1 MGQSQAPGT
10 IETGTVLIRD
20 GTTLPGG
27 VSVESESFVPGWRLV
42 TDCDGARLDREIH
55 KAGWRYFC
63 LATVIKATAF
73 GKDRQ
78 RMIRRT
84 IERILKNS
92 KLEQFNSLEIV
103 EVGGQ
108 GAVTPPRL
116 GRVTVSAQPRHI
128 QQSMFLACGTHS
140 GSSRAGSKAIG
151 VEAAENRIE
160 KQEPRPVDRVLPRVV
175 EIRKPAD
182 GLFEEIV
189 R

>member
-1 MGQSQAPGT
+1 MEQNQARNA
-10 IETGTVLIRD
+10 IETGSVLIRD
-20 GTTLPGG
+20 GATLPDG
-27 VSVESESFVPGWRLV
+27 VSVESESFAPGWKLV

-84 IERILKNS
+84 IERILKNP

-103 EVGGQ
+103 EVGRQ
-108 GAVTPPRL
+108 DPKAPPRL

-128 QQSMFLACGTHS
+128 QQSMFLACSTHS
-140 GSSRAGSKAIG
+140 ESATAGLTAMGTDTAK
-151 VEAAENRIE
+151 NRIE
-160 KQEPRPVDRVLPRVV
+160 KQEPRLADRVMPRVV

-182 GLFEEIV
+182 GPFEEIV

>member
-1 MGQSQAPGT
+1 MEQNQARNAL
-10 IETGTVLIRD
+10 ETGSVLIRD
-20 GTTLPGG
+20 GATLPVG
-27 VSVESESFVPGWRLV
+27 SVVRESFAPGWKLV

-84 IERILKNS
+84 IERILKNP

-103 EVGGQ
+103 EVGRQ
-108 GAVTPPRL
+108 DPVAPPRL

-128 QQSMFLACGTHS
+128 QQSMFLACNDRPGIDEDRVDGS
-140 GSSRAGSKAIG
+140 GPRAAQ
-151 VEAAENRIE
+151 NRI
-160 KQEPRPVDRVLPRVV
+160 KRKTGRRPAKRRIAAMDEASGRAV
-175 EIRKPAD
+175 EEMAR
-182 GLFEEIV
+182 
-189 R
+189 

>member
-1 MGQSQAPGT
+1 MEQNQVPGT

-20 GTTLPGG
+20 GATLPGG
-27 VSVESESFVPGWRLV
+27 VSLESESFAPGWKLV

-63 LATVIKATAF
+63 VATVIKATAF

-84 IERILKNS
+84 IERILKNP

-103 EVGGQ
+103 EVGSQ
-108 GAVTPPRL
+108 DPKAPPRL

-128 QQSMFLACGTHS
+128 QQSMFLACSTHS
-140 GSSRAGSKAIG
+140 ESAKAGLTG
-151 VEAAENRIE
+151 MGPEAAKNRIE
-160 KQEPRPVDRVLPRVV
+160 KQGTRPADGEARRVAK
-175 EIRKPAD
+175 ITKPAD
-182 GLFEEIV
+182 RPFEEMV

>member
-1 MGQSQAPGT
+1 MEQNQARNAL
-10 IETGTVLIRD
+10 ETGSVLIRD
-20 GTTLPGG
+20 GATLPEGLQI
-27 VSVESESFVPGWRLV
+27 VRESFAPGWKLV

-84 IERILKNS
+84 IERILKNP

-103 EVGGQ
+103 EVGRQ
-108 GAVTPPRL
+108 DPKAPPRL

-128 QQSMFLACGTHS
+128 QQSMFLACSTHS
-140 GSSRAGSKAIG
+140 ESARTGLTGMG
-151 VEAAENRIE
+151 PEAAKNRIE
-160 KQEPRPVDRVLPRVV
+160 KQDTRPADGKARRVA
-175 EIRKPAD
+175 EIAKPAD
-182 GLFEEIV
+182 GPFEEMV

>member
-1 MGQSQAPGT
+1 MELNQARKA
-10 IETGTVLIRD
+10 IETGSVLIRD
-20 GTTLPGG
+20 GATLPGG
-27 VSVESESFVPGWRLV
+27 VSLETESFVPGWKLV

-73 GKDRQ
+73 GKDRR
-78 RMIRRT
+78 RMIRRS
-84 IERILKNS
+84 IERILKNP

-103 EVGGQ
+103 EVGRQ
-108 GAVTPPRL
+108 DPKAPPRL

-140 GSSRAGSKAIG
+140 ESARAGLAG
-151 VEAAENRIE
+151 MGPDAAKNHIE
-160 KQEPRPVDRVLPRVV
+160 KQDTRPADGEARGVA
-175 EIRKPAD
+175 EITKPAD
-182 GLFEEIV
+182 GPYEEMV